1 MIRLEANTRR
11 AFSLSLL
18 FMLAAGLL
26 LPRTVIAQVDM
37 GSISGTVRDT
47 SGAVLTGVNV
57 TLSNVDT
64 GVTSSTKTGS
74 EGQYTFS
81 PIKIGHYSVSATASG
96 FRTVHQNNVTV
107 DVQQKVEVNLSLPVG
122 QATESVTVDA
132 APPLLQT
139 LDASVGQVI
148 EQKTINDLPLNG
160 RNFTFLA
167 QLSAGVT
174 QGQQDSRGLGDS
186 GSFAA
191 NGLRPAQNNYLL
203 DGIDNNSNLVDF
215 LNGTGYSVKPP
226 VDAIQEF
233 KVETSNY
240 SAELGRSAGAVLNAT
255 IKSGTNQFHGTAWE
269 FLRNDALDAKNYFED
284 RKSVV

>member
-1 MIRLEANTRR
+1 M
-11 AFSLSLL
+11 
-18 FMLAAGLL
+18 AAAYVGWAGFAQEGSCTGRHGFDFRN
-26 LPRTVIAQVDM
+26 RT
-37 GSISGTVRDT
+37 DT

-122 QATESVTVDA
+122 QATEMVVVDA

-148 EQKTINDLPLNG
+148 EQSYQRLAAERPQFYVLGATLGWGNPGPAGLPWP
-160 RNFTFLA
+160 R
-167 QLSAGVT
+167 
-174 QGQQDSRGLGDS
+174 
-186 GSFAA
+186 
-191 NGLRPAQNNYLL
+191 
-203 DGIDNNSNLVDF
+203 
-215 LNGTGYSVKPP
+215 
-226 VDAIQEF
+226 
-233 KVETSNY
+233 
-240 SAELGRSAGAVLNAT
+240 
-255 IKSGTNQFHGTAWE
+255 
-269 FLRNDALDAKNYFED
+269 
-284 RKSVV
+284 